1 MMLNRRSLR
10 CLLLFLLVS
19 ALIPACSAT
28 TNDLSLRSPSSSDG
42 DQLATF
48 PMATASATSTQ
59 APTRTHTPSPE
70 AVVISVPDRWSGI
83 AEQAIGALDSQT
95 GRWDWQ
101 FTVDEDPDLS
111 LSRGDVN
118 LALVSGE
125 GGMAAGERILALGV
139 PFTSEWEEVTLDQ
152 AQEMLVEDSPFVAV
166 MDWADMTPRLKSLA
180 IDGVRPGEPDYPLK
194 QTWSVIAAPG
204 YESAAEEIAPLIG
217 NQLGIDPVTHLAA
230 VGDLMM
236 DRRIGERI
244 ENGDPIYP
252 FELVFDELSAA
263 DLTVGNLECALG
275 QQGAPVDKGYTFRAP
290 PGAARSFA
298 IAGFDLLSLA
308 NNHAMDYGP
317 DALLEAISLLQ
328 TNHVQTVGAGEN
340 AEAASTPVVITVKQ
354 TSIAFLAYVDV
365 PVEVRGFDARS
376 WTATQNQPG
385 LAWADPEQL
394 EADIEVIRP
403 LVDIV
408 IVLLHSGYEYV
419 VQPSG
424 PQVRA
429 AHTAIDAGA
438 DLVLGHHAHVLQ
450 GIEFYNQS
458 VIVYGLGN
466 FVFDDGDI
474 PQTALLNVWL
484 DSDGVR
490 ELELVPVMIT
500 EDGRPR
506 LATET
511 EADEILTAVY
521 SETKEVASP

>member
-1 MMLNRRSLR
+1 
-10 CLLLFLLVS
+10 
-19 ALIPACSAT
+19 
-28 TNDLSLRSPSSSDG
+28 
-42 DQLATF
+42 
-48 PMATASATSTQ
+48 
-59 APTRTHTPSPE
+59 
-70 AVVISVPDRWSGI
+70 VVIAVPDRWAGI
-83 AEQAIGALDSQT
+83 TEQAIAVMDSQN
-95 GRWDWQ
+95 GRWQWQ
-101 FTVDEDPDLS
+101 FEVDEDPGSRLS
-111 LSRGDVN
+111 WGDVN
-118 LALVSGE
+118 LALVPDDSGF
-125 GGMAAGERILALGV
+125 AAGERILALGV

-152 AQEMLVEDSPFVAV
+152 AQKMIVEDSPFVAV
-166 MDWADMTPRLKSLA
+166 VDWADMTPQLKSLA
-180 IDGVRPGEPDYPLK
+180 IDGVHPGEPDYPLQ

-236 DRRIGERI
+236 ARRIGERI

-263 DLTVGNLECALG
+263 DITVGNLECALG
-275 QQGAPVDKGYTFRAP
+275 EQGAPVDKGYTFHAP

-340 AEAASTPVVITVKQ
+340 ADAASAPVIITVNQ
-354 TSIAFLAYVDV
+354 TSVAFLAYVDV

-385 LAWADPEQL
+385 LTWADLEQM
-394 EADIEVIRP
+394 EADITSLRP

-408 IVLLHSGYEYV
+408 VVMLHSGYEYV
-419 VQPSG
+419 VQPST
-424 PQVRA
+424 PQVRD
-429 AHTAIDAGA
+429 AHTAVDAGA

-450 GIEFYNQS
+450 GIEFYNQG

-490 ELELVPVMIT
+490 ELELVPIMIT

-506 LATET
+506 LATDS
-511 EADEILTAVY
+511 EADDILALVY
-521 SETKEVASP
+521 SKTKEVVSP